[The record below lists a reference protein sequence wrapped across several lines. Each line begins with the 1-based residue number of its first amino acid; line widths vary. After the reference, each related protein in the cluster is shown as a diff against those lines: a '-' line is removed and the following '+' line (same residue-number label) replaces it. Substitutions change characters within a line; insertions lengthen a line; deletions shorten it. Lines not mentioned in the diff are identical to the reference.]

1 MQELEVQNWG
11 YLNLENEVKIEEKII
26 KNMEKHSKQMNA
38 KNDRS
43 ILLDEYDK
51 EQNREK
57 NLSFKTL
64 IFVLLS
70 MLVTFSVVLPGIYI
84 KNKIYY
90 ISRDI
95 GKLYEQHTVLKE
107 ENRELRRKIEKIQF
121 KNQILDSIFI
131 QEDEQ

>member
-1 MQELEVQNWG
+1 MEA
-11 YLNLENEVKIEEKII
+11 EVKIEEKII
-26 KNMEKHSKQMNA
+26 KNMDKHTKAVNA
-38 KNDRS
+38 RNDRS
-43 ILLDEYDK
+43 ILLDEYDE

-57 NLSFKTL
+57 NLSFKSL
-64 IFVLLS
+64 VFVLLS

-121 KNQILDSIFI
+121 KNQILDTIFAD
-131 QEDEQ
+131 EDE